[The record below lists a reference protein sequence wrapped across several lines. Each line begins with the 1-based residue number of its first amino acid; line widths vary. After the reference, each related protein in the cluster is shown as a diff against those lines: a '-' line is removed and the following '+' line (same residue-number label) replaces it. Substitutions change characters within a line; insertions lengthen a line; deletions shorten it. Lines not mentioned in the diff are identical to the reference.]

1 MPQSGN
7 ANRSPLV
14 KAGRPPSDDEI
25 LAKADE
31 MKARG
36 LDGRTIA
43 KEMRLEPGF
52 ENVATTA
59 VRDLIKGR
67 WKPAGRPNKKPHEN
81 PHTSPHMGNLLWFFR
96 CPLIAS
102 VQSKPR

>member
-1 MPQSGN
+1 MPQSRK
-7 ANRSPLV
+7 ANRSPSV
-14 KAGRPPSDDEI
+14 KAGRPPSDGEI

-43 KEMRLEPGF
+43 KEMRLEPLF

-59 VRDLIKGR
+59 VRELIKGR
-67 WKPAGRPNKKPHEN
+67 WKPAGRPKKP
-81 PHTSPHMGNLLWFFR
+81 
-96 CPLIAS
+96 A
-102 VQSKPR
+102 